1 MLLLVALSPDTA
13 LAKGFGGSSKRGGG
27 SKKRAVSKR
36 AKAPDSL
43 ELQLRGEHETNCAAA
58 AKLWPVV

>member
-1 MLLLVALSPDTA
+1 MLLLLALSPDAA

-43 ELQLRGEHETNCAAA
+43 ELQVRGELAGGE
-58 AKLWPVV
+58 VVA